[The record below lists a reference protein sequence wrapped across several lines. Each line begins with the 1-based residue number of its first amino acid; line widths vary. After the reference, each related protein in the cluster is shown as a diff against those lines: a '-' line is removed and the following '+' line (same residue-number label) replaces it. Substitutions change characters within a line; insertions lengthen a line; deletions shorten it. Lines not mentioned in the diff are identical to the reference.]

1 VRTWKRAESR
11 GGTRAALLLRASLRF
26 CTVPTR
32 TRIRA
37 VTRKQT
43 YPRLVLQPV
52 GTLMSSHAPFLCSPP
67 PTHAP
72 RTTHTPCALKDAS
85 GAEITSQL
93 SPPAAAA
100 AHG

>member
-11 GGTRAALLLRASLRF
+11 GGTRAALLLRASLRSLHSPD
-26 CTVPTR
+26 THTHQSRDAQTDVPS
-32 TRIRA
+32 
-37 VTRKQT
+37 
-43 YPRLVLQPV
+43 V
-52 GTLMSSHAPFLCSPP
+52 GPAACRNALSSHAPFLCSAP